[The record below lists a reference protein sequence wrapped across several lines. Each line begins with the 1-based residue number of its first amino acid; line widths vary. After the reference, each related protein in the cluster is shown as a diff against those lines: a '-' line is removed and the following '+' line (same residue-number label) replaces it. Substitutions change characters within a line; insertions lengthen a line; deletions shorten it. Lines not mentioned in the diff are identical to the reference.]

1 MWAIWQRGSLS
12 VKKSLTFQSLSHV
25 NFIYDFRRLEIKW
38 PCYMDHLN
46 GAFSV
51 FCSLWTE
58 YIKNLAISLYG
69 KEQLGQRR
77 KVQNRFRTS
86 LTQTQ
91 RNFTAPGAVADTR
104 EDGGEGQFVSHQAA
118 VAHAGAPV
126 EHGALHLTVRHAGR
140 RSTAHRWRDKHIRV
154 H

>member
-1 MWAIWQRGSLS
+1 MWAIWQIGSLS
-12 VKKSLTFQSLSHV
+12 VKKSLMTFGFR
-25 NFIYDFRRLEIKW
+25 NAYDFRRLEMKC
-38 PCYMDHLN
+38 PCCMDHLN

-58 YIKNLAISLYG
+58 YIALSLYG